1 MTRFK
6 RHQNDENGSDDGHY
20 YISISDLMTS
30 LLFIFILIL
39 TYVMLSFVEKEDVLN
54 DEITKVVEKVD
65 ELEKKED
72 LLTDAR
78 KKAEQKVKELKE
90 KENILSNEI
99 KKIEQNI
106 EYRGELLQDLQEE
119 LLGQDINVEIDKE
132 NGNMRLKS
140 DLLFGSGSADISV
153 EGKRQIGEIAKLLM
167 VKMIEPKYQMAIDTI
182 FIEGH
187 TDTVPIRVS
196 RGFRAQWS
204 NKELS
209 AQRAINTYS
218 EMLIA
223 TDNKINALKNKKEKH
238 LLSYS
243 GYASTRQLCNEN
255 ELKQVDMPASNE
267 LKLCRSKNRRIEFYF
282 TVNTPDVKKM
292 KEHIND

>member
-1 MTRFK
+1 MPIRRKTK
-6 RHQNDENGSDDGHY
+6 QEDNADDGHY

-39 TYVMLSFVEKEDVLN
+39 SYVMLSFV
-54 DEITKVVEKVD
+54 
-65 ELEKKED
+65 KKED
-72 LLTDAR
+72 
-78 KKAEQKVKELKE
+78 E
-90 KENILSNEI
+90 LSNEI

-119 LLGQDINVEIDKE
+119 LHGKNINIEIDKE

-140 DLLFGSGSADISV
+140 DLLFQQGSANISDK
-153 EGKRQIGEIAKLLM
+153 GKTQIGEIAKLFI
-167 VKMIEPKYQMAIDTI
+167 VKMVEPKYKMAIDTI

-187 TDTVPIRVS
+187 TDSVPIRVS
-196 RGFRAQWS
+196 NGCRDLWS

-218 EMLIA
+218 HMLLV
-223 TDNKINALKNKKEKH
+223 TENKIDNLKNKKEKH

-243 GYASTRQLCNEN
+243 GYAATRQLCNEE
-255 ELKQVDMPASNE
+255 ELKKTATEEEFKQC
-267 LKLCRSKNRRIEFYF
+267 KSKNRRIEFYF
-282 TVNTPDVKKM
+282 TVNTPDINKM
-292 KEHIND
+292 KEHLGE